1 LRAVE
6 WDRLDLL
13 DDSEEADR
21 ILRQYTAF
29 FELNDDAAPGRKSVE
44 RRLPLRSAMG
54 VLKFLLLGIVAVPL
68 IGAAVYVLGGF
79 RDSAESQ
86 PAIRQGSP
94 APPATPA
101 TAPQPQRKAKRKGE
115 RKVAAQPRIR
125 LVLTAASGDS
135 WVEARAGSATG
146 RVIFAGTLP
155 TGRTLRFSGR
165 RLWLRM
171 GAASNLA
178 FSINGRRADPE
189 LFGTVE
195 AVVTPQ
201 GLEPA

>member
-1 LRAVE
+1 LRAAE

-13 DDSEEADR
+13 DDHEEADR

-29 FELNDDAAPGRKSVE
+29 LAFNDHAAPSRKSE
-44 RRLPLRSAMG
+44 RHLFLRTATG
-54 VLKFLLLGIVAVPL
+54 GLNVLLLGIVAVPL
-68 IGAAVYVLGGF
+68 IGAAVYLLGDFG
-79 RDSAESQ
+79 DSAESQ
-86 PAIRQGSP
+86 PATRQGSP
-94 APPATPA
+94 APPATPP
-101 TAPQPQRKAKRKGE
+101 TAPKPKRTAKRK
-115 RKVAAQPRIR
+115 AAAEPRIR
-125 LVLTAASGDS
+125 LVVTAASGDS
-135 WVEARAGSATG
+135 WVEARAGSATA
-146 RVIFAGTLP
+146 RVIFAGTIP
-155 TGRTLRFSGR
+155 TGRTLHFSGR

-178 FSINGRRADPE
+178 FTINGRRADPG